1 MKDKKHGISGII
13 MPTFVEANGKME
25 KLMEVSRDRKV
36 QKGYESMLKELKTD
50 PQHLSSKLR
59 EVVWKGKNVDE
70 IVVELRRGKS
80 R

>member
-1 MKDKKHGISGII
+1 MKGKSRSVSGII
-13 MPTFVEANGKME
+13 MPTFVESNGKME
-25 KLMEVSRDRKV
+25 KLMEVARDKKV
-36 QKGYESMLKELKTD
+36 QRGYESMLKELNTD

-59 EVVWKGKNVDE
+59 EIVWKDKNVDE